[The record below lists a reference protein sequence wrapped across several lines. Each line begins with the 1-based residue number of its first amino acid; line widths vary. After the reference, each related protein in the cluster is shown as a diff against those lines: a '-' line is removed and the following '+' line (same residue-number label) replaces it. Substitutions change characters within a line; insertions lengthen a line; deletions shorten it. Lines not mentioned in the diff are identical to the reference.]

1 MPFNDP
7 EELKAYRRAY
17 YLKNKARLDTQV
29 AKYRKE
35 SPEKVAA
42 AKKRCYDRVKE
53 DPEFKAV
60 RSAYGKKRRQ
70 KDWGHVRE
78 IERRSYF
85 KHRARRLEYQKV
97 NSKGIKRK
105 AREALTNAI
114 HTGKIER
121 ATKFKCAKCGNS
133 ANEYHHHKGY
143 EKEQWLEV
151 MPICYQCHKDIHFGS
166 HSTWM

>member
-1 MPFNDP
+1 MSQEDMKRLLKDGKIVGYMYHSKGKILFAKDIKNWLEGLLLDIGGFKVIDP
-7 EELKAYRRAY
+7 
-17 YLKNKARLDTQV
+17 
-29 AKYRKE
+29 
-35 SPEKVAA
+35 
-42 AKKRCYDRVKE
+42 
-53 DPEFKAV
+53 
-60 RSAYGKKRRQ
+60 
-70 KDWGHVRE
+70 
-78 IERRSYF
+78 
-85 KHRARRLEYQKV
+85 LEYYIKHDSFEQGIKV
-97 NSKGIKRK
+97 GDEWWFINDRGKHIGSIHDEEEDISKGIKRK